1 MARKTRS
8 WEKGTFTNATNAV
21 GRDGKAIMS
30 RSFSKPKA
38 APAAAKTSTPR
49 RSKSATPKAKG
60 PVGFHVGQGRPTVV
74 GSLPGKA
81 KSKAWYAAPKA
92 KGSHVGQGRPTVVGS
107 LSGKAGPKQP
117 KAPSS
122 GSTPSVS
129 RSQSG
134 NKRTAMVNAMSTEK
148 LKAPK
153 REKRPKYQRSLGSRR

>member
-74 GSLPGKA
+74 GSL
-81 KSKAWYAAPKA
+81 
-92 KGSHVGQGRPTVVGS
+92 
-107 LSGKAGPKQP
+107 SGKAGPKQP